1 MTQETTRWKCDVTFD
16 DSIFVLSYVVKSNGD
31 YLFMKNLLCE
41 INVISYNVLD
51 EKSKENVETLKVD
64 YEMIL
69 QVK

>member
-1 MTQETTRWKCDVTFD
+1 
-16 DSIFVLSYVVKSNGD
+16 
-31 YLFMKNLLCE
+31 MKNLLCE

-51 EKSKENVETLKVD
+51 EKSKENVEFLKVD